1 MVSSRGRHRSAVRDV
16 ASRYLPVG
24 SLRRSL
30 ASGAFWSL
38 VGAVSSRGLMLLTT
52 IVLARLLGKSGYGLW
67 GLVASTVS
75 MFAGLAGAGL
85 SVTATKHIAQ
95 LKKTDPAR
103 AGRTLSLVMAVGLVS
118 VMLMAVLCMVTSGW
132 VSNRLYHTPSLSGP
146 LKLAGLMV
154 FFMVAAQIL
163 QGALAGFEEFQR
175 IAYNNLVQGIVAV
188 MVAIPMTYWLGVPGA
203 VIGMAIAWA
212 AAMMLNLRETLRASR
227 KHGLAIGARGMWQ
240 ERHVLWSYI
249 APSLL
254 TSVVA
259 APAPVLGLS
268 LVMQTEGGLAG
279 IGGLTVALRWRDLVL
294 FIPASIKR
302 VALPMLSRLRGENDG
317 ARFVRALWANI
328 GLNGGVALAG
338 AIPVA
343 LLAPWILSLYG
354 PEFRQDWDLIAVLM
368 VAAVFQAV
376 NDVVTQVTACTN
388 RMWWRFFIHI
398 VWAGTLVGGSY
409 WLVPVYGVRGYAWA
423 LTLAVVGHMLLN
435 ITAAIVSIRGSD
447 GIEAAA
453 V

>member
-1 MVSSRGRHRSAVRDV
+1 MLVRPAAAHMMMVSQETPTLKTNQPDNGPQDATCGRQGTRGGMVSWRGRQGNAIRDV

-67 GLVASTVS
+67 GLVVTTVS

-85 SVTATKHIAQ
+85 SMTATKHVAE
-95 LKKTDPAR
+95 LKTTDPAR
-103 AGRTLSLVMAVGLVS
+103 AGRTLSLVMAVGLIS
-118 VMLMAVLCMVTSGW
+118 VTLMGALCMVSSAW
-132 VSNRLYHTPSLSGP
+132 VSNRLYHSQSLSGP

-175 IAYNNLVQGIVAV
+175 IARINLVQGIVAV
-188 MVAIPMTYWLGVPGA
+188 MVAIPMTYWLGLPGA
-203 VIGMAIAWA
+203 VIGTAIAWA
-212 AAMMLNLRETLRASR
+212 AAMMLSLREMLRASGQ
-227 KHGLAIGARGMWQ
+227 HGLPFGARGMWQ

-259 APAPVLGLS
+259 APATVLGLS
-268 LVMQTEGGLAG
+268 FVTQTEGGLAG

-294 FIPASIKR
+294 FIPES
-302 VALPMLSRLRGENDG
+302 
-317 ARFVRALWANI
+317 
-328 GLNGGVALAG
+328 
-338 AIPVA
+338 
-343 LLAPWILSLYG
+343 
-354 PEFRQDWDLIAVLM
+354 
-368 VAAVFQAV
+368 
-376 NDVVTQVTACTN
+376 
-388 RMWWRFFIHI
+388 
-398 VWAGTLVGGSY
+398 
-409 WLVPVYGVRGYAWA
+409 
-423 LTLAVVGHMLLN
+423 LN
-435 ITAAIVSIRGSD
+435 IF
-447 GIEAAA
+447 
-453 V
+453 